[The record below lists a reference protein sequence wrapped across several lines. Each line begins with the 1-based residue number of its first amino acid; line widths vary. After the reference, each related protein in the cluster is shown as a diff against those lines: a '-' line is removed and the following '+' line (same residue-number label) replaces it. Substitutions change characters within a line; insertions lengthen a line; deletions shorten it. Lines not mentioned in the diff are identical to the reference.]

1 MNRITLRSA
10 ALLLLCIALPLLA
23 GAIGSVY
30 TMSSIP
36 DWYATLNKPAFTP
49 PNWVFFPIW
58 TTLYIMMGVSLFL
71 VVKGGLGTVP
81 VRHGVLLFAAQL
93 VVNTLWSVVFFGMR
107 SPFFGLVTIGSLIA
121 LVVATIV
128 AFYRVSRSAA
138 WLLVPYL
145 CWGCFATALTAMVWV
160 LN

>member
-1 MNRITLRSA
+1 MDRTTLRSA
-10 ALLLLCIALPLLA
+10 LLLLLCIALPLLA
-23 GAIGSVY
+23 GSIGSLY

-36 DWYATLNKPAFTP
+36 AWYATLSKPSFTP
-49 PNWVFFPIW
+49 PNWVFFPVW

-81 VRHGVLLFAAQL
+81 VRHGVLLFGAQL

-107 SPFFGLVTIGSLIA
+107 SPFFGLVTIGILVA

-128 AFYRVSRSAA
+128 AFYRVSRPAA

-145 CWGCFATALTAMVWV
+145 CWGCFATALNAMVWV